1 MASTWIVLLLAAA
14 ATAAAAV
21 ATNTLLDSRRLP
33 AMMSYGGG
41 AFVSSPSTQL
51 ELLCKSVGTSHVP
64 RFRSTFHRSLPSTVP
79 SVQLQL
85 AMSQSPSTHIT
96 LQQQIVEGAS
106 LKLLQTKDSPSSSS
120 IYTTSRVTKDAPR
133 DTKSI
138 PKGQYTYYIREGQRS
153 GE

>member
-51 ELLCKSVGTSHVP
+51 ELCKSVGTSHVP
-64 RFRSTFHRSLPSTVP
+64 RFHNTFHRSLLSTVP
-79 SVQLQL
+79 SMQL
-85 AMSQSPSTHIT
+85 AMSQSPSTHSI
-96 LQQQIVEGAS
+96 LQQQIVQGAA
-106 LKLLQTKDSPSSSS
+106 LKLLQTKNSSSSSS
-120 IYTTSRVTKDAPR
+120 IYTTSPVTKDAPR

>member
-1 MASTWIVLLLAAA
+1 MASTWIVLLLAA

-51 ELLCKSVGTSHVP
+51 ELCKSVGTSHVP
-64 RFRSTFHRSLPSTVP
+64 RFHNTFHRSLPSTVP

-120 IYTTSRVTKDAPR
+120 IYTTTSRVTKDAPR

>member
-64 RFRSTFHRSLPSTVP
+64 RFHNTFHRSLLSTVP
-79 SVQLQL
+79 SMQL
-85 AMSQSPSTHIT
+85 AMSQSPSTHSI
-96 LQQQIVEGAS
+96 LQQQIVQGAA
-106 LKLLQTKDSPSSSS
+106 LKLLQTKNSSSSSS
-120 IYTTSRVTKDAPR
+120 IYTTTSRVTKDAPR

>member
-1 MASTWIVLLLAAA
+1 MASTWMVLLLAA

-21 ATNTLLDSRRLP
+21 ATNTLLLLESRRLP
-33 AMMSYGGG
+33 AMTSYGGG
-41 AFVSSPSTQL
+41 AFVLSPST
-51 ELLCKSVGTSHVP
+51 GTSHVP
-64 RFRSTFHRSLPSTVP
+64 RFHNTFHRSLPSTVP
-79 SVQLQL
+79 SVQL

-96 LQQQIVEGAS
+96 LQQQIVEGAA
-106 LKLLQTKDSPSSSS
+106 LKLLQTKDSSSSSS

>member
-1 MASTWIVLLLAAA
+1 MVLLLAA

-21 ATNTLLDSRRLP
+21 ATNTLLLLESRSLP
-33 AMMSYGGG
+33 AMTSYGGGG
-41 AFVSSPSTQL
+41 AFVLSPST
-51 ELLCKSVGTSHVP
+51 GTSHVP
-64 RFRSTFHRSLPSTVP
+64 RFHNTFHRSLPSTVP
-79 SVQLQL
+79 SVQL

-96 LQQQIVEGAS
+96 LQQQIVEGAA
-106 LKLLQTKDSPSSSS
+106 LKLLQTTDSPSSSS
-120 IYTTSRVTKDAPR
+120 IYTTSRVAKDAPR

>member
-51 ELLCKSVGTSHVP
+51 ELCKSVGTSHVP
-64 RFRSTFHRSLPSTVP
+64 RFHNTFHRSLLSTVP
-79 SVQLQL
+79 SMQL
-85 AMSQSPSTHIT
+85 AMSQSPSTHSI
-96 LQQQIVEGAS
+96 LQQQIVQGAA
-106 LKLLQTKDSPSSSS
+106 LKLLQTKNSSSSSS
-120 IYTTSRVTKDAPR
+120 IYTTTSRVTKDAPR

>member
-51 ELLCKSVGTSHVP
+51 ELCKSVGTSHVP
-64 RFRSTFHRSLPSTVP
+64 RFHNTFHRSLLSTVP
-79 SVQLQL
+79 SMQL
-85 AMSQSPSTHIT
+85 AMSQSPSTHSI
-96 LQQQIVEGAS
+96 LQQQIVQGAA
-106 LKLLQTKDSPSSSS
+106 LKLLQTKNSSSSSS

>member
-1 MASTWIVLLLAAA
+1 MASTWIVLLLAA

-51 ELLCKSVGTSHVP
+51 ELCKSVGTSHVP
-64 RFRSTFHRSLPSTVP
+64 RFHITFHRSLLSTVP
-79 SVQLQL
+79 SVQL
-85 AMSQSPSTHIT
+85 AMSQSPSTHSI
-96 LQQQIVEGAS
+96 LQQQIVQGAA
-106 LKLLQTKDSPSSSS
+106 LKLLQTKNSSSSSS
-120 IYTTSRVTKDAPR
+120 IYTTTSRVTKDAPR